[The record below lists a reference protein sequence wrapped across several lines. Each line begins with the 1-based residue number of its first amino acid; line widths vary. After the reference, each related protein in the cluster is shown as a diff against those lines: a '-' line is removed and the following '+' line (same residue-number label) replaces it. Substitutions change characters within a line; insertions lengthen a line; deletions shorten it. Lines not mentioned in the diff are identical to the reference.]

1 MKYNANIML
10 EKLLVMKGNK
20 HYRKQLQ
27 KNLQKKTKN
36 ATLIDKYDF
45 LTGKEIKPFD
55 QSLICTLIDKYD
67 FLTGKEIKPFD
78 QSLIYEK

>member
-1 MKYNANIML
+1 ML

-20 HYRKQLQ
+20 RYRKQLQ

-55 QSLICTLIDKYD
+55 QSLI
-67 FLTGKEIKPFD
+67 
-78 QSLIYEK
+78 YEK

>member
-20 HYRKQLQ
+20 RYRKQLQ
-27 KNLQKKTKN
+27 KNLQKKKKKN

-55 QSLICTLIDKYD
+55 QSLI
-67 FLTGKEIKPFD
+67 
-78 QSLIYEK
+78 YEK